1 MTLIVRATL
10 SLILL
15 AGMLQPVAAQTAQQ
29 IISRSEDILKGASSK
44 GSFRM
49 VITTPDYT
57 RSMEMDSWW
66 VGTEKAL
73 IVITSP
79 RREAGNK
86 TLKVKNELWMY
97 LRNTET
103 TIKIPPSMMLQSWN
117 GSDFTNDDLVRESSL
132 AKDYNPTIL
141 AKEDMDG
148 ATTWKIQLLPKP
160 TAPVVWGK
168 IIHWIRTKDYLPAQ
182 TEYYDEKGGLVRTM
196 KYSDIKKFGS
206 RTIPSKW
213 VLINDTKQ
221 GHRTEFDYLDVQFDV
236 RIPDRIFSFQELERG
251 RTR

>member
-97 LRNTET
+97 LQYRDDHQD
-103 TIKIPPSMMLQSWN
+103 PPFHDAS
-117 GSDFTNDDLVRESSL
+117 
-132 AKDYNPTIL
+132 I
-141 AKEDMDG
+141 
-148 ATTWKIQLLPKP
+148 
-160 TAPVVWGK
+160 
-168 IIHWIRTKDYLPAQ
+168 
-182 TEYYDEKGGLVRTM
+182 
-196 KYSDIKKFGS
+196 
-206 RTIPSKW
+206 
-213 VLINDTKQ
+213 
-221 GHRTEFDYLDVQFDV
+221 
-236 RIPDRIFSFQELERG
+236 LERIG
-251 RTR
+251 FHE